1 MLNCT
6 HMFTALVADL
16 AQAVHASEHLEGTH
30 PAVLQGIET
39 RKRIADAL
47 RQHGPM
53 TVAETARKIDRTRAC
68 VNLHMLRMATEKPP
82 RVRRQSDGYNAK
94 WELA

>member
-1 MLNCT
+1 MINCT
-6 HMFTALVADL
+6 SMFSAQIANL
-16 AQAVHASEHLEGTH
+16 AQAVQANGAIYATH
-30 PAVLQGIET
+30 TAIRQGIET
-39 RKRIADAL
+39 RNQIADAL

-68 VNLHMLRMATEKPP
+68 VNLHMLRMAAEKPP

>member
-1 MLNCT
+1 MINCT
-6 HMFTALVADL
+6 SMFSAQIANL
-16 AQAVHASEHLEGTH
+16 AQAVHASEPIEGTH
-30 PAVLQGIET
+30 PAILQGIET

-68 VNLHMLRMATEKPP
+68 VNLHMLRMADEKPP
-82 RVRRQSDGYNAK
+82 RVRRQSEAYNAK
-94 WELA
+94 WEAT